1 MGGRSEALIM
11 LRGKKKLITIGRS
24 NLFSSIEYMNYVR
37 LLFDLQFALQ
47 IDQMESMFVAQFQI
61 ALNPS
66 EFWRAQN

>member
-1 MGGRSEALIM
+1 MH
-11 LRGKKKLITIGRS
+11 
-24 NLFSSIEYMNYVR
+24 FYVR